1 MLLDADKSSI
11 DLLIDG
17 TSFTGWESFSA
28 TFDMESLVSSFRLDL
43 HDSGNV
49 LADVASSDLKTGAA
63 CRISISNPLVSI
75 PTPVIDGFLTNTSRS
90 IDTASTALMVEGADK
105 LVDLLDCSAMHTSRT
120 WSRKTFSS
128 IIYDLLSPFGLFVN
142 PNALGADDPL
152 IEKFTLQS
160 GEAVF
165 DAVERLCRSQAVL
178 PLSSFSG
185 DLILGYAATG
195 NERALE
201 DLSLPG
207 NLLSLTESVDWTE
220 RFSEYTAIGQ
230 GPGDGKR
237 WTKEML
243 QAAAT
248 ATDTGVTRYRPK
260 LIMSE
265 NKVTKEILVKRVG
278 WEAQVRSG
286 RSTEFTGVVRG
297 WYQRTPSGIPAA
309 LWEKNKRVG
318 LRCPEWRVDVDRLIT
333 KVVFSLD
340 ATGELTTLT
349 LKHPGVFAADPGQ
362 RVDLT

>member
-17 TSFTGWESFSA
+17 TSFKGWESVSA

-49 LADVASSDLKTGAA
+49 LADVASSDLKTGKA
-63 CRISISNPLVSI
+63 CRISIANPLVSV

-90 IDTASTALMVEGADK
+90 IDTASTALTVEGADK

-128 IIYDLLSPFGLFVN
+128 IIYDLLRPFGVFVN
-142 PNALGADDPL
+142 PTALGEDDPL

-195 NERALE
+195 N
-201 DLSLPG
+201 
-207 NLLSLTESVDWTE
+207 
-220 RFSEYTAIGQ
+220 
-230 GPGDGKR
+230 
-237 WTKEML
+237 
-243 QAAAT
+243 
-248 ATDTGVTRYRPK
+248 
-260 LIMSE
+260 
-265 NKVTKEILVKRVG
+265 
-278 WEAQVRSG
+278 
-286 RSTEFTGVVRG
+286 
-297 WYQRTPSGIPAA
+297 
-309 LWEKNKRVG
+309 
-318 LRCPEWRVDVDRLIT
+318 
-333 KVVFSLD
+333 
-340 ATGELTTLT
+340 
-349 LKHPGVFAADPGQ
+349 
-362 RVDLT
+362 